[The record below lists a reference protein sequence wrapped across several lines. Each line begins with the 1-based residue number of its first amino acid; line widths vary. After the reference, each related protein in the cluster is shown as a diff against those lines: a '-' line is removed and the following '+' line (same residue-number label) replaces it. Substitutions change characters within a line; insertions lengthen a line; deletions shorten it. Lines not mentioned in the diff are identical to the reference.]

1 MAGLVNYVNVEIDD
15 LYLNIEK
22 HIAFKM
28 EHAILS
34 STLFT
39 AINQSLPFISSRR
52 RENLSLHECQ
62 QRHSIGRTQNLF
74 RDKFLEII
82 ISIGPIS
89 LVQLISEN
97 ETRDMVVLPC
107 RTYIDISC
115 HLSAGCVSLKV
126 EVNIII
132 ESI

>member
-1 MAGLVNYVNVEIDD
+1 MTGIVNYVNVEIDD

-39 AINQSLPFISSRR
+39 AINQSSPFISSIR

-62 QRHSIGRTQNLF
+62 Q
-74 RDKFLEII
+74 
-82 ISIGPIS
+82 
-89 LVQLISEN
+89 
-97 ETRDMVVLPC
+97 
-107 RTYIDISC
+107 
-115 HLSAGCVSLKV
+115 
-126 EVNIII
+126 
-132 ESI
+132 